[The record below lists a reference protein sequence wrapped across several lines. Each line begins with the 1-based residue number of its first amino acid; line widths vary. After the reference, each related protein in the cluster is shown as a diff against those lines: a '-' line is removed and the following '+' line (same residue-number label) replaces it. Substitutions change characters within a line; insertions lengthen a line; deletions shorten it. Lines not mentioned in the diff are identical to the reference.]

1 MSIASDLADTALAVD
16 LDKIPDNII
25 RHAKH
30 LLIDA
35 FACIIGGFDSPTGRI
50 CRDFAHEL
58 QGPAQ
63 ATIVGQSTRVS
74 LRGAIVANEGMLR
87 FLDYNDTVGIA
98 LMHGDVAGGHPS
110 GSLPTAI
117 AVSELVGASGKE
129 FLEALIAG
137 YQVYGCMVEAL
148 TTSLEARAFHHG
160 SLHPYVGAA
169 IAGRLMGLNSEQI
182 ANAMGIAGSLS
193 VGLDIL
199 DATGEEYVMTKN
211 IADGVLSEMGL
222 FACQLAGKGFT
233 GPKRIIE
240 GIKGFAHAILGNAGY
255 LPRPLGERWF
265 ISRVEIKNVP
275 AESTTLGHLEATT
288 TLVRDHKLSP
298 DDIEQITVR
307 TNKRAVVHTGDLVK
321 KYPKNKESADH
332 SSYFLT
338 AMAVLHGEITPRIY
352 EEKNFTD
359 PRVRNLIDRVQL
371 VHGPE
376 FDANLP
382 AAEVRIRTRD
392 GREVYQLIVPQDLK
406 GDPSNPMTDDD
417 LRKKFVLCAQGK
429 LTESKVDEIIERCLE
444 IEHADKFASILPLLC
459 LNRY

>member
-1 MSIASDLADTALAVD
+1 MSVARDLAEVALAVD
-16 LDKIPDNII
+16 FNKLPDDIA
-25 RHAKH
+25 RHSKH

-35 FACIIGGFDSPTGRI
+35 FACIVGGFNSPTGRI
-50 CRDFAHEL
+50 CRGFAHEM

-63 ATIVGQSTRVS
+63 ATILGENTRVP
-74 LRGAIVANEGMLR
+74 LRGAILANQGMMR
-87 FLDYNDTVGIA
+87 FLDYNDTVAISLVA
-98 LMHGDVAGGHPS
+98 GDVAGGHPS

-117 AVSELVGASGKE
+117 AVSELVGASGKA
-129 FLEALIAG
+129 FLEALVAG
-137 YQVYGCMVEAL
+137 YQVYGCMLEAL
-148 TTSLEARAFHHG
+148 TISLEARGFHHG

-169 IAGRLMGLNSEQI
+169 IAGRLMGLNAEQI

-222 FACQLAGKGFT
+222 FACQLAAKGFT
-233 GPKRIIE
+233 GPERIIE
-240 GIKGFAHAILGNAGY
+240 GIKGFGHTILGNSEGY
-255 LPRPLGERWF
+255 LPKSLGDRWF

-288 TLVRDHKLSP
+288 TLVRNHDLSP
-298 DDIEQITVR
+298 DDIDKITIR

-321 KYPKNKESADH
+321 KYPRNKESADH

-338 AMAVLHGEITPRIY
+338 AMAVLHGDITPGIY
-352 EEKNFTD
+352 EESNFTD
-359 PRVRNLIDRVQL
+359 PRVRSLIDRVEL

-392 GREVYQLIVPQDLK
+392 GRELYQRIDPKDLK
-406 GDPSNPMTDDD
+406 GDPSNPMSDED
-417 LRKKFVLCAQGK
+417 LRKKFLLCAKGK
-429 LTESKVDEIIERCLE
+429 LPESQVDKIIDRCLE
-444 IEHADKFASILPLLC
+444 IEHADQFSSVLPLLTVK
-459 LNRY
+459 